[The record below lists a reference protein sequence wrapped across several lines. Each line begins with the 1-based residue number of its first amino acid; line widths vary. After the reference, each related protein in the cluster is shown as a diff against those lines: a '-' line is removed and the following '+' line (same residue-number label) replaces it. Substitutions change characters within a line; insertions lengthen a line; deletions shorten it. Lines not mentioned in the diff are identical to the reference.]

1 MGGVLTTRAR
11 GAASIP
17 SPTACPRCRRGR
29 ATTKFKFGCGRVVHL
44 CRQCAQRFVLILSE
58 KINILE
64 HTHGLQH
71 DPSMRHTEQD
81 PLPQGWACGAP
92 PRSDPPRTMAPDASE
107 HTSSDCSMS
116 GQSHHLRS
124 PSPAQIAAPSPQ
136 PVSGTTAPGPSTH
149 LSWPHTPL
157 VEQPVRDRDK
167 KTRDSVSPLLPRQ
180 NSDHFARAASRSPD
194 RRAASSFR
202 EPEKAPDFS
211 HSVEPSGPQRT
222 VGADLGDTTFH
233 HGLSRG
239 SALPL
244 LDSESHEALYLL
256 CGSPIRSAAVAH
268 VTCDQHSVDAG
279 MESAGATSSTTNVS
293 PIFKCPDGGGDA
305 QKRSEG
311 HRGAN
316 APTANAHTAA
326 ALTPTADT
334 QGRYSSSM
342 SDMDRDR
349 ERHPQLFQKAAT
361 SRPPGKGKSASGHRL
376 HPRREAQ
383 VDNSSGDVQWDKD
396 AAGLWV

>member
-1 MGGVLTTRAR
+1 VGGVLTTRAR

-64 HTHGLQH
+64 HTHDLQH

-149 LSWPHTPL
+149 LSWPHTPRHSSHDKIAITL
-157 VEQPVRDRDK
+157 HVPPVAVQIAEQLPASASLRKLLTSAILLNPRARSARCVQISG
-167 KTRDSVSPLLPRQ
+167 TRPSTMGCRAGVLSHCSTLNRMKPYIYSVAAP
-180 NSDHFARAASRSPD
+180 FARQPWHMLLVISIQSMQAWRVRVPLRAPPMSVPYLNAQMEAGT
-194 RRAASSFR
+194 RR
-202 EPEKAPDFS
+202 
-211 HSVEPSGPQRT
+211 
-222 VGADLGDTTFH
+222 
-233 HGLSRG
+233 
-239 SALPL
+239 
-244 LDSESHEALYLL
+244 
-256 CGSPIRSAAVAH
+256 
-268 VTCDQHSVDAG
+268 
-279 MESAGATSSTTNVS
+279 
-293 PIFKCPDGGGDA
+293 
-305 QKRSEG
+305 
-311 HRGAN
+311 RGAR
-316 APTANAHTAA
+316 AIVG
-326 ALTPTADT
+326 
-334 QGRYSSSM
+334 QM
-342 SDMDRDR
+342 
-349 ERHPQLFQKAAT
+349 
-361 SRPPGKGKSASGHRL
+361 RPRL
-376 HPRREAQ
+376 QP
-383 VDNSSGDVQWDKD
+383 
-396 AAGLWV
+396 